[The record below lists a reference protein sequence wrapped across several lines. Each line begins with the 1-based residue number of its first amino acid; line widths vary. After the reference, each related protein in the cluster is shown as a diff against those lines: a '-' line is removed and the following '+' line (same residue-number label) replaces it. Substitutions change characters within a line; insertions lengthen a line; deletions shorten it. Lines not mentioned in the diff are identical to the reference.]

1 MVSKIGR
8 EKRKKQASEK
18 VKPHYDGHTKAFQQC
33 LTIESTTDSADSAAL
48 VSTPNLIGILFFS
61 DMTLESGLTH
71 NLPTREPKV
80 KQKAETPFFP
90 AATHKY
96 SLTIKQK
103 MAPNSLQNQ
112 YQFSSKKVDDKISN
126 NWHAHSYYIVFI

>member
-1 MVSKIGR
+1 MKGLDACR
-8 EKRKKQASEK
+8 KRILVQTYPK
-18 VKPHYDGHTKAFQQC
+18 
-33 LTIESTTDSADSAAL
+33 STHSLSA
-48 VSTPNLIGILFFS
+48 IILFFS

-103 MAPNSLQNQ
+103 MAPNSL
-112 YQFSSKKVDDKISN
+112 
-126 NWHAHSYYIVFI
+126 